1 MTGVSAMELEN
12 WWPWYKRI
20 EELFG
25 YSAAEDQRAADVLSR
40 IAPPRTVT
48 EDEVRRMLEGRAAIV
63 FGCGPSLDRNI
74 AEIVG
79 AGLQRRYRLLAA
91 DGATTAL
98 LRNALLPSLVT
109 SDLDGRLGDIKTT
122 NDRGSIVA
130 IHAHG
135 DNIESLKRHTA
146 SFRGRVL
153 CTTQVA
159 PRRAVYNFGGFT
171 DGDRCV
177 FIAEHVGATRL
188 ALAGMDFGEV
198 VGKYSKPGHESHY
211 QASPPKAKKLR
222 LAKRLIGWLAN
233 RTETEILNVTGIA
246 TMIPGVSNVEYTSL

>member
-1 MTGVSAMELEN
+1 MELEN

-40 IAPPRTVT
+40 LAPPHSVT
-48 EDEVRRMLEGRAAIV
+48 ADAVQGMLGGRGVIV
-63 FGCGPSLDRNI
+63 FGCGPSLDRNV
-74 AEIVG
+74 AEILG

-98 LRNALLPSLVT
+98 LRNALLPSLVA
-109 SDLDGRLGDIKTT
+109 SDLDGRLSDIKTA
-122 NDRGSIVA
+122 NERGSVVA

-135 DNIESLKRHTA
+135 DNIERLKRHA
-146 SFRGRVL
+146 SSFRGPVL

-171 DGDRCV
+171 DGDRCA

-188 ALAGMDFGEV
+188 ILAGMDFGV
-198 VGKYSKPGHESHY
+198 IVGKYSKPGHGSSFR
-211 QASPPKAKKLR
+211 ASPTKAKKLR

-233 RTETEILNVTGIA
+233 RTETEILNVTGAGA
-246 TMIPGVSNVEYTSL
+246 TIPGIANVEHTNL

>member
-1 MTGVSAMELEN
+1 MELEN

-40 IAPPRTVT
+40 LAPPHSVT
-48 EDEVRRMLEGRAAIV
+48 ANAVQGMLGGRGVII

-74 AEIVG
+74 AEILG

-98 LRNALLPSLVT
+98 LRNALLPSLVA
-109 SDLDGRLGDIKTT
+109 SDLDGRLSDIKTA
-122 NDRGSIVA
+122 NDRGSVVA

-135 DNIESLKRHTA
+135 DNVERVQRHA
-146 SFRGRVL
+146 SSFRGRVL

-159 PRRAVYNFGGFT
+159 PRRGVYNFGGFT

-177 FIAEHVGATRL
+177 FIAEHVGAARL
-188 ALAGMDFGEV
+188 VLAGMDFGDI
-198 VGKYSKPGHESHY
+198 VGQYSKPGH
-211 QASPPKAKKLR
+211 ASPFRASPTKVKKLR
-222 LAKRLIGWLAN
+222 LAKRLIGWLAD
-233 RTETEILNVTGIA
+233 RTETEILNVTGVD
-246 TMIPGVSNVEYTSL
+246 TTIPGIPNVESTSL